1 MSDEERETWLGPLL
15 LRGSKVEGEQARLV
29 MEVDAVDDNGTTG
42 DNLSNKQLDD
52 GELRANTRF
61 TLKLYLK
68 QQKEHLTKIDL
79 SSF

>member
-1 MSDEERETWLGPLL
+1 MSDEERDTWLGPLL

-29 MEVDAVDDNGTTG
+29 MEVDAVDDNGAG